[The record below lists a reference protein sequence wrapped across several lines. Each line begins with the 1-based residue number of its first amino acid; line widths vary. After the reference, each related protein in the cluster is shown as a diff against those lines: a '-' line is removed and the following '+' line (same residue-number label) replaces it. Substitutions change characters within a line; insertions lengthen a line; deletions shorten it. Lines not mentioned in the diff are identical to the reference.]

1 MHPRIQE
8 ILASLE
14 ASDAELQQAVAEIP
28 AGVRSRRPSTDRWS
42 AAEVIDHLAL
52 VEQSVARLIRQR
64 AAEAQVGPDRDEAPV
79 APTFDS
85 ARVRD
90 RRQPRVAREAIQ
102 PRTGIDET
110 SAWTDLESAKQALR
124 DTLLTVD
131 GLSLC
136 DVSAPHPAFGPLNL
150 YQWFLFVAAH
160 KARHTDQIREIGASL
175 SSSLI
180 DS

>member
-1 MHPRIQE
+1 MHPRIRE
-8 ILASLE
+8 VLASLE
-14 ASDAELQQAVAEIP
+14 ASDVELRHAVGEIP
-28 AGVRSRRPSTDRWS
+28 SGLRSRRPSIDRWS
-42 AAEVIDHLAL
+42 AAEVVDHLAL
-52 VEQSVARLIRQR
+52 VEHSVARLIRQR
-64 AAEAQVGPDRDEAPV
+64 ASEAGVGSDRDETPV

-102 PRTGIDET
+102 PRTGVDEA
-110 SAWTDLESAKQALR
+110 SAWTHLESAKQALR

-131 GLSLC
+131 GLSLS

-180 DS
+180 DP

>member
-1 MHPRIQE
+1 MHPRIAE

-14 ASDAELQQAVAEIP
+14 ASDDELQQAVGNIP
-28 AGVRSRRPSTDRWS
+28 AGLRTRRPSADRWS

-64 AAEAQVGPDRDEAPV
+64 AAEANVGPDRDDSPV

-90 RRQPRVAREAIQ
+90 RSQARVARDAIQ
-102 PRTGIDET
+102 PQTGIDET
-110 SAWTDLESAKQALR
+110 SAWTHLESAKRALR
-124 DTLLTVD
+124 DTLSTVD
-131 GLSLC
+131 GLSLG

-160 KARHTDQIREIGASL
+160 KARHTDQIREIGTSL
-175 SSSLI
+175 SSSLF
-180 DS
+180 SS